1 MATEPRPTGVLNA
14 ARNLARKPPLRAV
27 LLHPPVR
34 RTVAGLL
41 STRFLAAAWKT
52 STPLRY
58 LTGEVLA
65 RGQVHSYRLRGDDR
79 LVVVRHGIDGEAF
92 YESFL
97 GGEYEPPAALIPRIG
112 VPTRVL
118 DVGAKIG
125 MFSAWAARRW
135 PTASVHAYE
144 PEPTNLAQLRHWLE
158 LCRVDAT
165 KGIAPAPAVTVHPA
179 AVTTTVGTAPLAT
192 GGAGAPEASG
202 AGAPEASGAEPALE
216 VPTVDFF
223 AELAGSPA
231 ADLVKI
237 DIDGGEWA
245 LLADP
250 RLAEIERLVIVLA
263 YHPDGAPSLPA
274 FTAASRLLEAADF
287 EVGYPVPN
295 VWGHGTLWAWKG

>member
-1 MATEPRPTGVLNA
+1 MLNA
-14 ARNLARKPPLRAV
+14 ARSLAKTPALRRV

-52 STPLRY
+52 RTPLRY
-58 LTGEVLA
+58 LAGEALA

-79 LVVVRHGIDGEAF
+79 RVVVRHGSDGEAF
-92 YESFL
+92 YELFL
-97 GGEYEPPAALIPRIG
+97 GGEYEPPSALIPRIG

-118 DVGAKIG
+118 DVGANVG

-135 PTASVHAYE
+135 PSAAVHAYE
-144 PEPTNLAQLRHWLE
+144 PEPANLAQLRHWLE
-158 LCRVDAT
+158 LCQLDAT
-165 KGIAPAPAVTVHPA
+165 HGIAPAPNVTVHQA
-179 AVTTTVGTAPLAT
+179 AVTTTVGTARFAIG
-192 GGAGAPEASG
+192 GGAGAHLARGS
-202 AGAPEASGAEPALE
+202 EPAVE

-223 AELAGSPA
+223 AELTGPPA

-237 DIDGGEWA
+237 DIEGGEWA

-250 RLAEIERLVIVLA
+250 RLAEIERLVIVME
-263 YHPDGAPSLPA
+263 YHSAGAPSLPA
-274 FTAASRLLEAADF
+274 FSAAARLLEAADF